1 MAEIEKYR
9 RVDID
14 ESDLSE
20 ELCKQAARFIF
31 VAEKYVAA
39 EGRYMAFK
47 TEMDER
53 TAKIDAMV
61 RESLTAEGKKATEKM
76 VEQGVIGNLEYQKM
90 QRQLIRLR
98 TEREMLKAL
107 KEAWYMRKDMLI
119 QLAIKQ
125 RAELEGL
132 GSEAA

>member
-1 MAEIEKYR
+1 
-9 RVDID
+9 
-14 ESDLSE
+14 
-20 ELCKQAARFIF
+20 
-31 VAEKYVAA
+31 
-39 EGRYMAFK
+39 MAFK

-76 VEQGVIGNLEYQKM
+76 VEQGIIGNLEYQKM

-107 KEAWYMRKDMLI
+107 KEAWHMRKDMLI